1 MTTPDLTKVPEF
13 YKGYVENVKSMD
25 VLEALRT
32 SSKNMSELLS
42 TIPESKGDFR
52 YSPGKWSIKEML
64 RHMNDAERIFAYRAL
79 RFSRNDK
86 TPLNSFDENAY
97 APESNAGVK
106 TINEL
111 SAELLNLRK
120 TTIDLFESFT
130 TEMMN
135 REGTASGK
143 VISVLTLGYV
153 IAGHEVHHHKI
164 LQERYLK

>member
-1 MTTPDLTKVPEF
+1 MTKPDLNKVPEF
-13 YKGYVENVKSMD
+13 YKGYVENVKDLD
-25 VLEALRT
+25 VLDALRT
-32 SSKNMSELLS
+32 SSKKMSELLS

-52 YSPGKWSIKEML
+52 YAAEKWSIKEML

-97 APESNAGVK
+97 APEANAGSRSVK
-106 TINEL
+106 EL
-111 SAELLNLRK
+111 AAELLNLRK

-130 TEMMN
+130 NDMMN
-135 REGTASGK
+135 RVGTASNK
-143 VISVLTLGYV
+143 EMSVLTLGYV
-153 IAGHEVHHHKI
+153 IAGHEMHHCKI

>member
-1 MTTPDLTKVPEF
+1 MTNPDLNKVPEF
-13 YKGYVENVKSMD
+13 YRGYVANVQTMD

-42 TIPESKGDFR
+42 SIPETKGDYR
-52 YSPGKWSIKEML
+52 YAPGKWSIKEML
-64 RHMNDAERIFAYRAL
+64 RHLNDAERIFAYRAL

-97 APESNAGVK
+97 APESNAGTRSIK
-106 TINEL
+106 EL

-130 TEMMN
+130 EEMMN
-135 REGTASGK
+135 REGTASNK
-143 VISVLTLGYV
+143 NMSVLTLGYV
-153 IAGHEVHHHKI
+153 IAGHEVHHYKI
-164 LQERYLK
+164 LQDRYLK